1 MTQDVVRLWS
11 ELSCG
16 TLTSSSSRR
25 NCSWL
30 LRALARARF
39 EILQVAVMA
48 PCGRDA
54 DGLTS
59 FCERY
64 REQPVPLDVGVAR
77 HSEKD
82 ASKRASMSRA
92 DVDSSAKLAPV
103 LIRNCQVSIS
113 MDEVT
118 WHDNSCT

>member
-64 REQPVPLDVGVAR
+64 REQPRAVGCRRRATLRERCLEKSIHESCRCGQLCEACASAYSKLSGFDLHGRGHVAR
-77 HSEKD
+77 
-82 ASKRASMSRA
+82 
-92 DVDSSAKLAPV
+92 
-103 LIRNCQVSIS
+103 
-113 MDEVT
+113 
-118 WHDNSCT
+118 